1 MPKGL
6 LNPKNAVKS
15 TGGGFK
21 EGNVRVDDSYFAV
34 PKPQDPQPGMPD
46 RLITTSLVWDVTRLD
61 EELEPLTHPED
72 DTPVTERLLF
82 SCGGK
87 SLAQVHPGKAE
98 SPDDNEI
105 EDAGAEPGESR
116 GNTLFLVNT
125 SWMPHEKSSVSQLY
139 GSLKDAGYKEEY
151 LDRIWAPDFKGLV
164 CRMKTK
170 VTDERIRPDDKNTI
184 NYKVVDRIIRAPY
197 EKPKSKTTGKAPVG
211 AAANGQD
218 KGAEA
223 EGLLAMIL
231 VTLQEAN
238 PGVSM
243 TRKALNTRIN
253 QQLQERKIDPRLF
266 VPVMSFTKDDAWLRK
281 HAADY
286 GMTVDFD
293 KGTVV
298 FGDEG

>member
-21 EGNVRVDDSYFAV
+21 EGIIRVDDSYFAV
-34 PKPQDPQPGMPD
+34 NKLPESS
-46 RLITTSLVWDVTRLD
+46 TSPIVAALTWDVTRLD

-72 DTPVTERLLF
+72 DTPITETLIF
-82 SCGGK
+82 GCGGK
-87 SLAQVHPGKAE
+87 SLPQVHPGKAE
-98 SPDDNEI
+98 SPDDSEI
-105 EDAGAEPGESR
+105 EDAGDTPGHSR
-116 GNTLFLVNT
+116 GNTLYLINQD
-125 SWMPHEKSSVSQLY
+125 WRPHEKSSVMHLFK
-139 GSLKDAGYKEEY
+139 SLQVAGYKEEY
-151 LDRIWAPDFKGLV
+151 LDRIWAPDFKGLIV
-164 CRMKTK
+164 RMRTE
-170 VTDERIRPDDKNTI
+170 VTDEKINPNDKNTI
-184 NYKVVDRIIRAPY
+184 SYKVVDRIIRAPY